1 MPFGFNQ
8 KFATDTQ
15 TPTGTMG
22 AAYNRDRL
30 SAPLVKTGGSDGSG
44 TGGDQSG
51 GGGGGGTPLGCPKCV
66 GWYWIPLGAAGI
78 MLMAATVLA
87 RK

>member
-1 MPFGFNQ
+1 MKFGFNQ
-8 KFATDTQ
+8 KFTTDT
-15 TPTGTMG
+15 PTTLG

-30 SAPLVKTGGSDGSG
+30 SAPLVKTSDGG
-44 TGGDQSG
+44 TGGGNQSGG

-66 GWYWIPLGAAGI
+66 GWYWIPLGAVGVMTTLAW
-78 MLMAATVLA
+78 MLA